1 MHARAQGVDA
11 IDLTPVFE
19 KWICADVDQILGEVR
34 QTHDLVPEDVDLI
47 RVFQAKRYFFDEDH
61 PTSVGNQVVAVRLA
75 EYLQWQGMVE
85 LELDFFRTE
94 QQRVLGRDPNE
105 FEFRMPHSPQDIAR
119 TAYILFLYNQDME
132 KIRGVF
138 DIGLSA
144 ARDPSVRAQLY
155 RALGEI
161 ERARGNEEA
170 VEVALRRA
178 AEQ

>member
-1 MHARAQGVDA
+1 VWHWR
-11 IDLTPVFE
+11 
-19 KWICADVDQILGEVR
+19 
-34 QTHDLVPEDVDLI
+34 
-47 RVFQAKRYFFDEDH
+47 
-61 PTSVGNQVVAVRLA
+61 VRLA
-75 EYLQWQGMVE
+75 EYLQRQGMVE

-94 QQRVLGRDPNE
+94 QQRVLGRSPNE

-144 ARDPSVRAQLY
+144 ASDPSVRAQLY